1 MNERWDS
8 EKIVRAVKA
17 VVGKRMK
24 GAMLVLQ
31 GDVQSK
37 ISRGQ
42 PVVRSGK
49 SLRGLDPSK
58 EGEFPKGVTF
68 KLRTSITHR
77 VDDEGD
83 TIVGRVGTNVPY
95 ARRLE
100 LGFFGTDS
108 RGSNINQGARP
119 YLRPAL
125 AENLGRLAKMLVG

>member
-8 EKIVRAVKA
+8 KKIVRAVK
-17 VVGKRMK
+17 VLVGKRMT
-24 GAMLVLQ
+24 GAMLLLQ
-31 GDVQSK
+31 GDVQRR

-49 SLRGLDPSK
+49 TLRGLDPSAV
-58 EGEFPKGVTF
+58 GEAPKVVSSR
-68 KLRTSITHR
+68 LRTSITHR

-108 RGSNINQGARP
+108 RGRNINQGARP
-119 YLRPAL
+119 FLRPAL
-125 AENLGRLAKMLVG
+125 AENLGRLANMLVG